1 MIDVRV
7 VLLAS
12 ALLIATPAFGN
23 ERGTAIRAGD
33 IYAEPFI
40 DAAKVGTLAANQP
53 VTIVARKGGWLS
65 VDAGG
70 KRGWVRLL
78 IVRLVSA
85 SPVAAAGS
93 TTKLRTGST
102 GRTVTTGIKG
112 LDEADIRNAAVDRAQ
127 LAEMDSLASSDP
139 EARDAAQGKSLT
151 ETKVKYLKAGKGS

>member
-1 MIDVRV
+1 MNSARV
-7 VLLAS
+7 ILLAP
-12 ALLIATPAFGN
+12 ALMLAAAAQAG

-40 DAAKVGTLAANQP
+40 DAAKVGTLTANQP

-65 VDAGG
+65 VEAAG

-85 SPVAAAGS
+85 SPAPGS
-93 TTKLRTGST
+93 TAQLRTGST

-127 LAEMDSLASSDP
+127 LAEMEALAASDP
-139 EARDAAQGKSLT
+139 EARDAAQSKGLT
-151 ETKVKYLKAGKGS
+151 ESKLTYLKPGKAP